1 MGAKKSKKEYWYPV
15 SISILFTIIA
25 SHSKRRILRCIRYI
39 EMNCHSTVRKGKYN
53 LEIVKVLS
61 QISKEYSVVHED
73 DVEYQTVLILR
84 FCSH

>member
-1 MGAKKSKKEYWYPV
+1 
-15 SISILFTIIA
+15 
-25 SHSKRRILRCIRYI
+25 
-39 EMNCHSTVRKGKYN
+39 MNCHSTVTKGKYN

-73 DVEYQTVLILR
+73 DVEYQTVLTLR